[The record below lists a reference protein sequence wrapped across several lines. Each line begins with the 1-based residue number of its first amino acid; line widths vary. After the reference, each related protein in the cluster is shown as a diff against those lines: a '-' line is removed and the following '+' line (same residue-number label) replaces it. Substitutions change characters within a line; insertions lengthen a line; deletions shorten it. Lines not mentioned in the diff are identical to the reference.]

1 MRKYGSFEAI
11 ITIASRKQNRVMIE
25 INKKLDILTEGLDKI
40 LGNITNDIQN
50 NFEKKHEK

>member
-1 MRKYGSFEAI
+1 
-11 ITIASRKQNRVMIE
+11 MIE